1 MNYKTTV
8 VTPWHNPIQFKL
20 FTDAWNIGH
29 PCPNF
34 LPVHDAHRM
43 GCAQTKNRGIEL
55 AIKQGADIVI
65 ILDDDC
71 LPTEEMLVQLH
82 ANETPPL
89 QAFIDAHVAS
99 LTTPLAIP
107 LFAQV
112 TQPRSRG
119 TPYEQLSIDLAPAAS
134 MGYWEDIGDYDACC
148 QLVHGA
154 HMPMMFQRGGIYNQY
169 FAMSGMNIAFWAT
182 DWPWFKF
189 VDVPRFDDIWMGFLF
204 QKYAYHR
211 RKCISLNGPSVS
223 HSRQSNVWN
232 NLKLEAEHLEDNE
245 TFWQN
250 VFHFCPE
257 KGVLSREVLLTFLAE
272 VSDSKIK
279 PIIIDLL

>member
-1 MNYKTTV
+1 MNNYKTTV

-43 GCAQTKNRGIEL
+43 GCARTKNHGIEL

-71 LPTEEMLVQLH
+71 LPTPELFA
-82 ANETPPL
+82 ANHEAPL
-89 QAFIDAHVAS
+89 QSFIDAHVTS

-107 LFAQV
+107 LFAQI
-112 TQPRSRG
+112 TTPRSRG
-119 TPYEQLSIDLAPAAS
+119 TPYEQLTVDLAPAAS
-134 MGYWEDIGDYDACC
+134 MGYWQDVGDYDACC

-154 HMPMMFQRGGIYNQY
+154 RTPMEFERGGIFNQY
-169 FAMSGMNIAFWAT
+169 FAMSGMNIAFWAA

-189 VDVPRFDDIWMGFLF
+189 VDIPRFDDIWMGFLF
-204 QKYAYHR
+204 QKYAYHHR
-211 RKCISLNGPSVS
+211 RCISLNGPSVH
-223 HSRQSNVWN
+223 HSRQSNVWE
-232 NLKLEAEHLEDNE
+232 NLKQEAEHLEENE
-245 TFWQN
+245 TLWQRI
-250 VFHFCPE
+250 FEFYPE
-257 KGVLSREVLLTFLAE
+257 AGVLSRPALIQFLAE
-272 VSDSKIK
+272 VSPMKIK
-279 PIIIDLL
+279 PMIIDLL